1 MSKFDFDAF
10 TGDYPVAVSKERY
23 TEQEAIEI
31 AKRELGVD
39 KVTMFD
45 GYVRWCFGT
54 DPDTCGDFKD
64 KANFAK
70 VKHGEWK
77 EEYPTSDNIVCSVC
91 GGMWN
96 VLDNCTETFD
106 FCPHCGA
113 KMDGG
118 ENS

>member
-1 MSKFDFDAF
+1 M
-10 TGDYPVAVSKERY
+10 
-23 TEQEAIEI
+23 
-31 AKRELGVD
+31 
-39 KVTMFD
+39 
-45 GYVRWCFGT
+45 VRCIDCIHNALCYSMGIIKK
-54 DPDTCGDFKD
+54 PSEGLIPHTCGDFKD

-118 ENS
+118 DT